1 MVESTA
7 AIALKSMRVL
17 LVSSSSGSHG
27 GGELFLISLGQC
39 LSELGHQPVLWA
51 ADHPRMD
58 ELCERFRFFGK
69 VHRRPYRNTYDRK
82 FRTIG
87 AAADLSTASKTA
99 ADWRALK
106 PDVIH
111 LNKQNLED
119 ALDLVWAAR
128 FAQLPA
134 VASIHVT
141 QDARYLRARFG
152 ALRDALTRS
161 VLRRFPG
168 KLVAVGRSRLTDL
181 RAFLGQEDS
190 IAMVE
195 NGVPIPPQGALQKL
209 RASVRERLGIRPD
222 QLFGLGV
229 GRLVEQKRPLVFLD
243 TAKKIL
249 SREPNSFFYWV
260 GDGLLR
266 ADWNRVIVENK
277 LEDHVKLA
285 GWCQSVL
292 EFYAAADFFLHT
304 AEFEGLPLAL
314 LEALAAGLPV
324 VVTPNLMRDL
334 DFLNQDNSL
343 SADLEKTDWIE
354 ALLDPDD
361 RAKRSKHTR
370 ALAIKRFSVQRMTKE
385 YVALYERARAR

>member
-1 MVESTA
+1 MVESA
-7 AIALKSMRVL
+7 PAIALKSMRVL

-39 LSELGHQPVLWA
+39 LSELGHQPILWA

-58 ELCERFRFFGK
+58 ELCERFRSFGE

-87 AAADLSTASKTA
+87 AAADLSTASKAA
-99 ADWRALK
+99 ADWRSLK
-106 PDVIH
+106 PDVVH

-119 ALDLVWAAR
+119 AMDLVWAAR
-128 FAQLPA
+128 FARLPA

-141 QDARYLRARFG
+141 QDARYLRALFG

-161 VLRRFPG
+161 VLCRFPG

-190 IAMVE
+190 VVMVE
-195 NGVPIPPQGALQKL
+195 NGVPIPPEGALRTL
-209 RASVRERLGIRPD
+209 RASVRERLGVRPD

-229 GRLVEQKRPLVFLD
+229 GRLVKQKRPLVFLD
-243 TAKKIL
+243 IAKKIV
-249 SREPNSFFYWV
+249 SREPSAVFYWV

-266 ADWNRVIVENK
+266 ADWNRIIAETK

-324 VVTPNLMRDL
+324 VVTPNLTRDL
-334 DFLNQDNSL
+334 DFLDNDNAL
-343 SADLEKTDWIE
+343 SADLEKTDWID

-361 RAKRSKHTR
+361 RAKRSKYAR
-370 ALAIKRFSVQRMTKE
+370 ALATDRFSVERMTME